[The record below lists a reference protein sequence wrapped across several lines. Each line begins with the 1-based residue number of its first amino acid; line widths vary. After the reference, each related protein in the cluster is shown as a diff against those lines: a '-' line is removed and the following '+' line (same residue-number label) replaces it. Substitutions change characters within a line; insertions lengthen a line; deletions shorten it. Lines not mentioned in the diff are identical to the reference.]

1 VTSAADHSAL
11 PRPASLGTLVALLI
25 VAVGLSYAAGM
36 RLGPVITPEAPG
48 IQAGAMWGAA
58 SVALGALVGLVM
70 VIPPS
75 IRMPGRLG
83 MGVLIA
89 SGARLLF
96 MLGMAVVV
104 LMLLK
109 PAGGALFGAVGCGGV
124 LCIIFEAAWATG
136 YLRRVSKVRPGALL
150 A

>member
-1 VTSAADHSAL
+1 M
-11 PRPASLGTLVALLI
+11 I
-25 VAVGLSYAAGM
+25 VAVGVSYAAGL
-36 RLGPVITPEAPG
+36 RVGPIISPEATG
-48 IQAGAMWGAA
+48 VEAGAAWGAA

-70 VIPPS
+70 VVPPS
-75 IRMPGRLG
+75 MRVPARLG

-96 MLGMAVVV
+96 MLGMSVVV
-104 LMLLK
+104 LVLLK

-124 LCIIFEAAWATG
+124 VCIFFEAAWSTG
-136 YLRRVSKVRPGALL
+136 YLRRVARARSGALL